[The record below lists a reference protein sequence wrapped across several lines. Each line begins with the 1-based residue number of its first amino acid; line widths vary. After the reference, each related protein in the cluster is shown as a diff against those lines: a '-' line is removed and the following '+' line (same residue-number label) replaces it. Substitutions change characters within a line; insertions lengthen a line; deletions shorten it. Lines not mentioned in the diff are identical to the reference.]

1 MSQEMQQSWEQ
12 QVKSKLVEIMQPKLA
27 EMLNKPD
34 TVAEITKVLK
44 EYNIPETKDT
54 GVQFQLDI
62 KMIEFNQTSTTS
74 KVEATSPMVECL
86 YYSNCPDGSGGPCI
100 ICK

>member
-12 QVKSKLVEIMQPKLA
+12 QVKPKLVEIMKPKLA
-27 EMLNKPD
+27 EMLNNPD

-44 EYNIPETKDT
+44 DYDIPETKDT
-54 GVQFQLDI
+54 GVKFQLDI
-62 KMIEFNQTSTTS
+62 NMLESNQTFTTS
-74 KVEATSPMVECL
+74 KVEATSWMGCV
-86 YYSNCPDGSGGPCI
+86 YYSNCPDGSGIPCV

>member
-1 MSQEMQQSWEQ
+1 MSQETQQSWEQ
-12 QVKSKLVEIMQPKLA
+12 QVKPKLVEIMQPKLA
-27 EMLNKPD
+27 EILNNPD

-44 EYNIPETKDT
+44 DYDIPQTKDT

-62 KMIEFNQTSTTS
+62 KMIESNQTSRIS
-74 KVEATSPMVECL
+74 KVEATSMGCV
-86 YYSNCPDGSGGPCI
+86 YYPQCPDGSGGPCV